1 LIDNRKIGFRLTGF
15 REWPLKEALAALADI
30 GYDGVEICL
39 EHPDLNPDNPD
50 VWDSRRLIETLKEV
64 NLAASAVSFHGKRAS
79 YTEKYRK
86 CTAGI
91 KLARELDVNTFVSGS
106 VLDRSEESWGRF
118 CNFVHDCCA
127 AARLYDVYL
136 AVEPEPDNLIEDS
149 AGMRKLMKELN
160 CINLKIN
167 LDIGHSFITEED
179 VYQDIKEWRNDL
191 AHVHLEDIKGSKH
204 EHLLPGEGGMDF
216 RRIFAALRDVDYR
229 GFITLDI
236 FNILDDPKGFAERAL
251 RSLEELV

>member
-1 LIDNRKIGFRLTGF
+1 MIDNRKIGFRLTGF

-50 VWDSRRLIETLKEV
+50 VWDSRRLVETLKEV

-79 YTEKYRK
+79 YAEKYRK

-91 KLARELDVNTFVSGS
+91 KLARELDVKTFISGS
-106 VLDRSEESWGRF
+106 VLDRNEESWGR
-118 CNFVHDCCA
+118 CCDFVRDCCA
-127 AARLYDVYL
+127 VAGLYDIDF
-136 AVEPEPDNLIEDS
+136 AVEPEPGNMIEDS
-149 AGMRKLMKELN
+149 AGMRKLMNELN
-160 CINLKIN
+160 CENLKIN

-179 VYQDIKEWRNDL
+179 VNQDIKEWRNDL
-191 AHVHLEDIKGSKH
+191 VHIHLEDIKDSRH
-204 EHLLPGEGGMDF
+204 EHLLPGEGDIDF
-216 RRIFAALRDVDYR
+216 RRVFAALQDIDYW

-236 FNILDDPKGFAERAL
+236 FNIVNDPKGFAEKAL
-251 RSLEELV
+251 RSLRKAV